1 MVEQHQKYKLSHQSV
16 QDLLSDIDNKELVIP
31 EIQRPFV
38 WDSSK
43 IRDFIDSLY
52 RGYPVGFLISW
63 KDPKTKVK
71 LRNHQTIHREYKHRS
86 VHTAE
91 I

>member
-1 MVEQHQKYKLSHQSV
+1 MVEQHQKYKLSHQSI

-38 WDSSK
+38 WDSGK

-52 RGYPVGFLISW
+52 NFESQIRDGLIIIKRG
-63 KDPKTKVK
+63 
-71 LRNHQTIHREYKHRS
+71 
-86 VHTAE
+86 
-91 I
+91 